1 MSNQAEL
8 ACAPLEGT
16 GHNLCKLGRHGRML
30 FGAHDLH
37 IGRSLDLYGEWA
49 EQELSLLSSVLRA
62 GDTALDVGANIG
74 THTLAFARAV
84 GPTGRVF
91 AFEPQRL
98 VFQTLCANLA
108 LNGITCVDARQAAV
122 ADTQGSTRVPE
133 VEFDKPQNVG
143 GVSVGDQTGGVSVA
157 QLAIDDLELDS
168 VRLIKIDVEGF
179 ELFVLRGADK
189 TIRAYRPALYV
200 ENNDAERSRSLIEH
214 LVELDYSLYW
224 HFSPFYNP
232 ANFYGNTDDVFGGL
246 VDANMLCLPTPM
258 PGLMPVEGPDDTAEA
273 ALRRN

>member
-1 MSNQAEL
+1 
-8 ACAPLEGT
+8 
-16 GHNLCKLGRHGRML
+16 ML
-30 FGAHDLH
+30 FGANDLH

-84 GPTGRVF
+84 GSTGRVF

-108 LNGITCVDARQAAV
+108 LNGIACVDARQAAV
-122 ADTQGSTRVPE
+122 ADVPGSTRVPE
-133 VEFDKPQNVG
+133 LGLDKPQNIG
-143 GVSVGDQTGGVSVA
+143 GVSVGDETDGVSVA
-157 QLAIDDLELDS
+157 QLAIDDLKLDS

-179 ELFVLRGADK
+179 ELLALKGADR
-189 TIRAYRPALYV
+189 TIRTHRPALYV
-200 ENNDAERSRSLIEH
+200 ENNDAQRSRALIEH
-214 LVELDYSLYW
+214 LEGLGYSLYW

-232 ANFYGNTDDVFGGL
+232 ANFYENTEDVFSGL
-246 VDANMLCLPTPM
+246 VDANMLCLPAPM
-258 PGLMPVEGPDDTAEA
+258 PGLMPVEGASDTAEA
-273 ALRRN
+273 ALRRTALPTRA